1 MSLKPLR
8 LIGLTGLAGTGKDTV
23 RRMLEEDHEFAGLAF
38 ADPIR
43 QMLGALLAENGLS
56 TEWMY
61 ERELKEQPI
70 AGLDMS
76 YRHLAQTL
84 GTEWGRALHPDFW
97 LRIAGQFIADQRR
110 QGERQFVISDVRF
123 VNEAQ
128 WIKDAGGEIWRIERP
143 SAEPVRDHES
153 ERQALQI
160 VPDRVISNTGTVE
173 DLWTFVNDVL
183 WDRRAT
189 A

>member
-8 LIGLTGLAGTGKDTV
+8 LIGITGLAGNGKDTV
-23 RRMLEEDHEFAGLAF
+23 RRMLEENHEFVGLAF

-43 QMLGALLAENGLS
+43 QMLGALLAENGIS

-61 ERELKEQPI
+61 ERDLKERPI
-70 AGLDMS
+70 PCLGVS
-76 YRHLAQTL
+76 YRELAQRL
-84 GTEWGRALHPDFW
+84 GDWGRAISPDFW
-97 LRIAGQFIADQRR
+97 LRIAGEFIVDQRR
-110 QGERQFVISDVRF
+110 QGERLFVISDVRF

-128 WIKDAGGEIWRIERP
+128 WIKDAGGEVWRIDRP

-153 ERQALQI
+153 ERQVLAIQ
-160 VPDRVISNTGTVE
+160 PDRVIDNSGTVE
-173 DLWTFVNDVL
+173 GLWTYVNDVL
-183 WDRRAT
+183 WDRRVA

>member
-8 LIGLTGLAGTGKDTV
+8 LIGLTGLAGSGKDTV
-23 RRMLEEDHEFAGLAF
+23 RRMLEEDHEFVGLAF

-43 QMLGALLAENGLS
+43 QMIGELLASNGFS

-61 ERELKEQPI
+61 ERALKEQPI
-70 AGLDMS
+70 DGLDVS
-76 YRHLAQTL
+76 YRQLAQTL
-84 GTEWGRALHPDFW
+84 GTEWGRAIHPDFW

-128 WIKDAGGEIWRIERP
+128 WVKDAGGEVWRIDRP
-143 SAEPVRDHES
+143 GIDPVRDHES
-153 ERQALQI
+153 ERQVLQI
-160 VPDRVISNTGTVE
+160 VPDRVLDNSGSVE
-173 DLWTFVNDVL
+173 DLWSFVNDVL
-183 WDRRAT
+183 WDRRVA